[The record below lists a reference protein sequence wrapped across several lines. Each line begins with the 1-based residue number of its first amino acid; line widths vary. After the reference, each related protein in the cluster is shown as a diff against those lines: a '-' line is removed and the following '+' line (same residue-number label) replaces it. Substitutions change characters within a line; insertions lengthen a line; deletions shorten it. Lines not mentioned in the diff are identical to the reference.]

1 MPEAL
6 EDAALERLLGAPP
19 AALTRLSGGGNSRIY
34 RLTAADGGTFALKH
48 YFRHPGDS
56 RDRLGTEMAALAFM
70 TGQGLDCVPRPLGA
84 DAQAGLALYQFI
96 DGVRPEPPTDAEVDQ
111 AAAFL
116 IRLHGLSR
124 LPAALALP
132 AASEVR
138 FSLAATARNVEDR
151 LGLLERGAPALAG
164 FLRQELAPAWR
175 AMAGQ
180 YRQSDR
186 ELPLQERT
194 LSPSD
199 FGFHNA
205 LRRNGQLVF
214 LDFEYFGWDDP
225 AKMIADLLL
234 HPRLGPERIRLAR
247 GVLAGFDD
255 PSALEARVRR
265 VFPLF
270 GIKWC
275 LILLNEFLPGPLGR
289 RQFATAQ
296 DSVLERQARQLA
308 KARAQLS
315 RIRDQHDPFALPR

>member
-1 MPEAL
+1 VPEAL
-6 EDAALERLLGAPP
+6 DDAALERLLGAPP
-19 AALTRLSGGGNSRIY
+19 AALTRLAGGGNSRIY
-34 RLTAADGGTFALKH
+34 RVTAADGGTFALKH

-56 RDRLGTEMAALAFM
+56 RDRLGTETAALAFM
-70 TGQGLDCVPRPLGA
+70 AGQGLDCVPRPLGA
-84 DAQAGLALYQFI
+84 DAQAGLGLYQFI
-96 DGVRPEPPTDAEVDQ
+96 DGVRPEPTDADVDQ

-116 IRLHGLSR
+116 IRLRELSR
-124 LPAALALP
+124 LPAARTLP
-132 AASEVR
+132 AASEAR
-138 FSLAATARNVEDR
+138 FSLAGAACNVDDR
-151 LGLLERGAPALAG
+151 MGLLEREAPELVG
-164 FLRQELAPAWR
+164 FLGQELAPVWR
-175 AMAGQ
+175 AMAGP
-180 YRQSDR
+180 YRQSQR
-186 ELPLQERT
+186 ELPLGERT
-194 LSPSD
+194 LNPSD

-205 LRRNGQLVF
+205 LRRDGQLVF

-234 HPRLGPERIRLAR
+234 HPRLGPERVRLAR
-247 GVLAGFDD
+247 GVLAGFGDQ
-255 PSALEARVRR
+255 PGLEARVRQ

-296 DSVLERQARQLA
+296 DSIAERQARQLA